1 MILSSHFLQWFI
13 RCLKS
18 HLIYIYYNKERH
30 YLTNERNYLKTILFK
45 FILFDRI
52 LVRYKEG
59 KDEAVFKEKI
69 FRK

>member
-1 MILSSHFLQWFI
+1 MSKKLLV
-13 RCLKS
+13 
-18 HLIYIYYNKERH
+18 IYIYYNKEKY
-30 YLTNERNYLKTILFK
+30 YLTNEINYLKTTLFK
-45 FILFDRI
+45 LILFDRI